1 MERKRLVALLLCAAM
16 VLSLSGCK
24 RRNYN
29 AAVSLIQFEEW
40 TSAREIFVE
49 LGDYRN
55 SAERVKQC
63 DYHFAEVALEE
74 KRYDDAVAMFEAL
87 GDYEDAKDR
96 IPDCR
101 YVEAKDALLDE
112 EFLEAE
118 EKFLALGD
126 YRDSADMAKESRYR
140 HAQRYYALGMFE
152 KAIDNFRMISGYRD
166 SDRFIFLSK
175 LRFDPQGYVA
185 DLADDMNARL
195 SAESASFRL
204 TLVPP
209 NGEETERTYLAGDVP
224 DELQVRMTF
233 NHVNDKGRVFATGKI
248 NRVSITAESFTAEQ
262 RERAENDFLLLSSVL
277 MAAMTN
283 AESVG
288 GCRAQLL
295 QQLEDPGDGTAS
307 SREIT
312 FLYENNDCTL
322 SVSDPGGDSF
332 RCTFTLTV
340 PELVK

>member
-1 MERKRLVALLLCAAM
+1 MAHRRMAALVLCVAVA
-16 VLSLSGCK
+16 LSLSGC
-24 RRNYN
+24 RQRDYN
-29 AAVSLIQFEEW
+29 AAISLTQFDEW
-40 TSAREIFVE
+40 ASAREIFVE
-49 LGDYRN
+49 LGNYRR
-55 SAERVKQC
+55 APDRVKQC

-87 GDYEDAKDR
+87 GDYQDSKDR
-96 IPDCR
+96 ILECR
-101 YVEAKDALLDE
+101 YLKAKDALRDE
-112 EFLEAE
+112 CYEEAAAG
-118 EKFLALGD
+118 FAALGD

-140 HAQRYYALGMFE
+140 HAQHYYALGMFE

-233 NHVNDKGRVFATGKI
+233 NHVNDKGRVFAMGKI
-248 NRVSITAESFTAEQ
+248 NRVSITAESFTAAQ

-295 QQLEDPGDGTAS
+295 QQMEDQGDGTAS
-307 SREIT
+307 SRETT
-312 FLYENNDCTL
+312 FLYENNNCTL
-322 SVSDPGGDSF
+322 SVSDLGGDAF